1 MRFGCVNSADILK
14 NNPVGQRK
22 WRAGGIFAIMQWL
35 EADFADA
42 CDFELIGIGSHLT
55 PHRLTWEL
63 NGLLDWQLEFEK
75 VLNVPQRQESTE
87 HMVYR
92 YVNASHSTSFSV
104 ALIEN
109 RTPAGVLARFQ
120 GAAQLDYLLQI
131 GEGGLPGKDW
141 MVRLRKCPG
150 IVYSQML
157 DPLHSG
163 AMEHLA
169 LLDLAETNSLH
180 LEGKE
185 KQ

>member
-1 MRFGCVNSADILK
+1 MPAVYSCK
-14 NNPVGQRK
+14 
-22 WRAGGIFAIMQWL
+22 MQWL

-55 PHRLTWEL
+55 PHRLAWEL
-63 NGLLDWQLEFEK
+63 NGLLGLQLEFNK
-75 VLNVPQRQESTE
+75 ILNIPQRKETSG
-87 HMVYR
+87 HIVFR
-92 YVNASHSTSFSV
+92 FVDSSHSTSFSV

-109 RTPAGVLARFQ
+109 RTPEGILARFQ

-131 GEGGLPGKDW
+131 GENGVPGKDW
-141 MVRLRKCPG
+141 MMRLKTCTG

-169 LLDLAETNSLH
+169 LLDLAETSSLH
-180 LEGKE
+180 LEGIE
-185 KQ
+185 

>member
-1 MRFGCVNSADILK
+1 MAR
-14 NNPVGQRK
+14 
-22 WRAGGIFAIMQWL
+22 GIFAVMQWL

-42 CDFELIGIGSHLT
+42 CDFELIGIGSHLP

-63 NGLLDWQLEFEK
+63 NGLLGWQLQFFK
-75 VLNVPQRQESTE
+75 VLNVPQRKESTN

-92 YVNASHSTSFSV
+92 YVDESHSSSFSV

-109 RTPAGVLARFQ
+109 RTPSGVLARFQ

-131 GEGGLPGKDW
+131 GEGGLSGDEWLLQLKSCSA
-141 MVRLRKCPG
+141 V
-150 IVYSQML
+150 VYAQML

-169 LLDLAETNSLH
+169 LLDLAETSSLH
-180 LEGKE
+180 LEGNE
-185 KQ
+185 K